1 MEKAEGSLWE
11 LLMVIYQ
18 WDKAKDLELDLVIPL
33 EYLSAQLEPVKLSE
47 LLLLASPL
55 VIR

>member
-1 MEKAEGSLWE
+1 
-11 LLMVIYQ
+11 MVIYQ